1 MRSIVLDTETTGLN
15 VGLGDRIIEIGC
27 VEMLN
32 RRITERAWHHYFNP
46 ERKSESGALAVHGIS
61 DDFLEDKPRFGD
73 LAADFL
79 DFIRGAALVIHN
91 ADFDVEFLD
100 AELKRAAFDPLMH
113 PGVTIVDT
121 PKDAKELHARK

>member
-15 VGLGDRIIEIGC
+15 AGLGDRIIEIGC
-27 VEMLN
+27 IEILN
-32 RRITERAWHHYFNP
+32 RRITERTWDHYFNP

-61 DDFLEDKPRFGD
+61 DDFLGDKPKFGD

-91 ADFDVEFLD
+91 AGFVVGFLD
-100 AELKRAAFDPLMH
+100 AELKRAGFDPLTH
-113 PGVTIVDT
+113 RSLTIRGTVNEVN
-121 PKDAKELHARK
+121 ELHTGT

>member
-27 VEMLN
+27 VEILN
-32 RRITERAWHHYFNP
+32 RRITERTWHHYFNP
-46 ERKSESGALAVHGIS
+46 ERKSESGALAGHGIS
-61 DDFLEDKPRFGD
+61 DEFLEDNPKFGY

-79 DFIRGAALVIHN
+79 DFIRGAALVIPN

-100 AELKRAAFDPLMH
+100 EELKKAGSDTLMH
-113 PGVTIVDT
+113 PGVTVVDT
-121 PKDAKELHARK
+121 LK

>member
-27 VEMLN
+27 VEILN
-32 RRITERAWHHYFNP
+32 RRITERTWHHYFNP

-61 DDFLEDKPRFGD
+61 DDFLEDKPKFGD

-79 DFIRGAALVIHN
+79 DFIRGAARGGLSRHDPRPGQPRDRARSAASGF
-91 ADFDVEFLD
+91 ADAGGSGRAPAAHRYP
-100 AELKRAAFDPLMH
+100 AER
-113 PGVTIVDT
+113 G
-121 PKDAKELHARK
+121 